1 MKKILLMM
9 LMFAPLATFAQ
20 KFGHINAQ
28 EVMSQMPEFI
38 KARGEMEAKAKQ
50 FENDLKAMQDELQR
64 KSQDYEKNKSTMN
77 ATKQQETE
85 NELNGLYQKYQQALQ
100 DNQQTL
106 SKEQQE
112 KMQPITTKLVNAIKA
127 VGKAGGYVY
136 IMDVSSGIPYISD
149 TLRKDVTA
157 EVKAQLNKMKETKLT
172 YSSKGAEFDSAPF
185 FLKRDKASPPAPPR
199 RERGVI

>member
-1 MKKILLMM
+1 MKKMILMM

-38 KARGEMEAKAKQ
+38 KARGEMEAKSKQ
-50 FENDLKAMQDELQR
+50 MENDLKAMQDELQR
-64 KSQDYEKNKSTMN
+64 KSQEYDKNKSTMN

-85 NELNGLYQKYQQALQ
+85 AELNTLYQKYQQALQ

-112 KMQPITTKLVNAIKA
+112 KMQPITTKLVNAIKE
-127 VGKAGGYVY
+127 VGKTGGYVY

-149 TLRKDVTA
+149 TLSKDVTA
-157 EVKAQLNKMKETKLT
+157 EVKTQLNK
-172 YSSKGAEFDSAPF
+172 
-185 FLKRDKASPPAPPR
+185 LK
-199 RERGVI
+199 

>member
-1 MKKILLMM
+1 MKKLVLML
-9 LMFAPLATFAQ
+9 LMFAPLATFAQQ

-28 EVMSQMPEFI
+28 EVMTQMPEFI

-64 KSQDYEKNKSTMN
+64 KSQEYDKNKSTMN

-85 NELNGLYQKYQQALQ
+85 TELNTLYQKYQQALQ

-149 TLRKDVTA
+149 TLSKDVTA
-157 EVKAQLNKMKETKLT
+157 EVKAQLNK
-172 YSSKGAEFDSAPF
+172 
-185 FLKRDKASPPAPPR
+185 LK
-199 RERGVI
+199 

>member
-1 MKKILLMM
+1 MKKLVLML
-9 LMFAPLATFAQ
+9 LMFAPLATFAQQ

-64 KSQDYEKNKSTMN
+64 KSQEYDKNKSTMN

-85 NELNGLYQKYQQALQ
+85 TELNTLYQKYQQALQ

-149 TLRKDVTA
+149 TLSKDVTA
-157 EVKAQLNKMKETKLT
+157 EVKAQLNK
-172 YSSKGAEFDSAPF
+172 
-185 FLKRDKASPPAPPR
+185 LK
-199 RERGVI
+199 